1 MSVEIVKEE
10 NVKSPMQVKD
20 LEEGDIALIEW
31 QGEELLVAVGNSL
44 DSKVMVSLTRTT
56 AGGHP
61 LWSYINNNTLPVIQ
75 VLEEGT
81 LLRVTK

>member
-10 NVKSPMQVKD
+10 TVKSPMQVQD
-20 LEEGDIALIEW
+20 LKEGDIALIECH
-31 QGEELLVAVGNSL
+31 GEELLVVVGAGFE
-44 DSKVMVSLTRTT
+44 SKAMISLTRTH
-56 AGGHP
+56 AGRHP